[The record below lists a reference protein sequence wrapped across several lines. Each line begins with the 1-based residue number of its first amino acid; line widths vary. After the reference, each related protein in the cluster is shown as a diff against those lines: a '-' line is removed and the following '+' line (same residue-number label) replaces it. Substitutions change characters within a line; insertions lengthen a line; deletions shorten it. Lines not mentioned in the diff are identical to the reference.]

1 MYGTGNKALLFS
13 EQSELSK
20 LYKSLVFR
28 SFMLKLLFD
37 MIFRYILWTE
47 QNHPSGGKDSHLVEL
62 LERCVSEFKDEE
74 KYKNDVRYVDIWLKF
89 VSPAFISSG

>member
-1 MYGTGNKALLFS
+1 
-13 EQSELSK
+13 
-20 LYKSLVFR
+20 
-28 SFMLKLLFD
+28 

-89 VSPAFISSG
+89 VSPAFISSGYLA